1 MNKNLTSNTE
11 LLDILKNNNIKINGV
26 FAKDKLKKPLQDSK
40 NPRRASLKDG
50 FYIVNLDNSD
60 GPGTHWTVLYK
71 INDGF
76 SFWWDSFGF
85 PAPEE
90 IEDLL
95 HKYEYNKK
103 QIQDIKSTSC
113 GFYCIAFIKFMI
125 NKQDKMKAFNTFCNL
140 FRANT
145 IDNEIIL
152 HQLLY

>member
-11 LLDILKNNNIKINGV
+11 LLDILKNDNIKINGV
-26 FAKDKLKKPLQDSK
+26 FAKDQLKKP
-40 NPRRASLKDG
+40 LKDG
-50 FYIVNLDNSD
+50 FYIINLDNSD
-60 GPGTHWTVLYK
+60 GPGTHWTALYK

-76 SFWWDSFGF
+76 SFYYDSFGF
-85 PAPEE
+85 IAPEE

-140 FRANT
+140 FRTNT

>member
-1 MNKNLTSNTE
+1 MNKNITSNTE
-11 LLDILKNNNIKINGV
+11 LIDIIKNININNFNGV
-26 FAKDKLKKPLQDSK
+26 YPKDKLSKP
-40 NPRRASLKDG
+40 LKDG
-50 FYIVNLDNSD
+50 FYIINLDNSD
-60 GPGTHWTVLYK
+60 GPGTHWTALYK

-76 SFWWDSFGF
+76 SLYYDSFGF

-140 FRANT
+140 FRTNT

>member
-26 FAKDKLKKPLQDSK
+26 FAKDKLQKP
-40 NPRRASLKDG
+40 LKDG
-50 FYIVNLDNSD
+50 FYIINLQDSD
-60 GPGTHWTVLYK
+60 KGSGTHWTVLYK

-76 SFWWDSFGF
+76 SFYYDSFGF

>member
-1 MNKNLTSNTE
+1 MNRNLTSNTE
-11 LLDILKNNNIKINGV
+11 LLDILKNDNIKINGV
-26 FAKDKLKKPLQDSK
+26 FAKDQLKKP
-40 NPRRASLKDG
+40 LKDG
-50 FYIVNLDNSD
+50 FYIINLDNSD
-60 GPGTHWTVLYK
+60 GPGTHWTALYK

-76 SFWWDSFGF
+76 SFYYDSFGF
-85 PAPEE
+85 IAPEE

>member
-1 MNKNLTSNTE
+1 MNRNLTSNTE
-11 LLDILKNNNIKINGV
+11 LLDILKNDNIKINGV
-26 FAKDKLKKPLQDSK
+26 FAKDKLKKPL
-40 NPRRASLKDG
+40 KDG
-50 FYIVNLDNSD
+50 FYIINLDNSD
-60 GPGTHWTVLYK
+60 GPGTHWTALYK

-76 SFWWDSFGF
+76 SLYYDSFGF

-125 NKQDKMKAFNTFCNL
+125 NKQDKYN
-140 FRANT
+140 R
-145 IDNEIIL
+145 
-152 HQLLY
+152 

>member
-1 MNKNLTSNTE
+1 MNRNLTSNTE
-11 LLDILKNNNIKINGV
+11 LLDILKNDNIKINGV
-26 FAKDKLKKPLQDSK
+26 FAKDQLKKP
-40 NPRRASLKDG
+40 LKDG
-50 FYIVNLDNSD
+50 FYIINLDNSD
-60 GPGTHWTVLYK
+60 GPGTHWTALYK

-76 SFWWDSFGF
+76 SFYYDSFGF
-85 PAPEE
+85 IAPSE

-152 HQLLY
+152 HQLLYA

>member
-1 MNKNLTSNTE
+1 MNRNLTSNTE
-11 LLDILKNNNIKINGV
+11 LLDILKNDNIKINGV
-26 FAKDKLKKPLQDSK
+26 FAKDKLKKPL
-40 NPRRASLKDG
+40 KDG
-50 FYIVNLDNSD
+50 FYIINLDDST
-60 GPGTHWTVLYK
+60 GEGTHWTALYK

-76 SFWWDSFGF
+76 SLYYDSFGF

-140 FRANT
+140 FRTNT

-152 HQLLY
+152 HQLLYA

>member
-1 MNKNLTSNTE
+1 MLDSVLSIRWWWCRCTIHLVTTNDSYPSLDSIANI
-11 LLDILKNNNIKINGV
+11 LLATTTLV
-26 FAKDKLKKPLQDSK
+26 VEA
-40 NPRRASLKDG
+40 
-50 FYIVNLDNSD
+50 
-60 GPGTHWTVLYK
+60 TVLYK

>member
-11 LLDILKNNNIKINGV
+11 LLDILKNDNIKINGV
-26 FAKDKLKKPLQDSK
+26 FAKDQLKKP
-40 NPRRASLKDG
+40 LKDG
-50 FYIVNLDNSD
+50 FYIINLDNSD
-60 GPGTHWTVLYK
+60 GPGTHWTALYK

-76 SFWWDSFGF
+76 SFYYDSFGF
-85 PAPEE
+85 IAPSE

-140 FRANT
+140 FRTNT

-152 HQLLY
+152 HQLLYRC

>member
-11 LLDILKNNNIKINGV
+11 LLDILKNDNIKINGV
-26 FAKDKLKKPLQDSK
+26 FAKDKLKKPL
-40 NPRRASLKDG
+40 KDG
-50 FYIVNLDNSD
+50 FYIINLDDST
-60 GPGTHWTVLYK
+60 GEGTHWTALYK

-76 SFWWDSFGF
+76 SLYYDSFGF

-140 FRANT
+140 FRTNT

-152 HQLLY
+152 HQLLYA

>member
-11 LLDILKNNNIKINGV
+11 LLDILKNDNIKINGV
-26 FAKDKLKKPLQDSK
+26 FAKDKLKKPL
-40 NPRRASLKDG
+40 KDG
-50 FYIVNLDNSD
+50 FYIINLDDSD
-60 GPGTHWTVLYK
+60 GPGTHWTALYK

-76 SFWWDSFGF
+76 SFYYDSFGF
-85 PAPEE
+85 IAPSE

-140 FRANT
+140 FRTNT

>member
-11 LLDILKNNNIKINGV
+11 LLDILKNDNIKINGV
-26 FAKDKLKKPLQDSK
+26 FAKDQLKKP
-40 NPRRASLKDG
+40 LKDG
-50 FYIVNLDNSD
+50 FYIINLDNSD
-60 GPGTHWTVLYK
+60 GPGTHWTALYK

-76 SFWWDSFGF
+76 SFYYDSFGF
-85 PAPEE
+85 IAPSE

>member
-11 LLDILKNNNIKINGV
+11 LLDILKNDNIKINGV
-26 FAKDKLKKPLQDSK
+26 FAKDQLKKP
-40 NPRRASLKDG
+40 LKDG
-50 FYIVNLDNSD
+50 FYIINLDDST
-60 GPGTHWTVLYK
+60 GEGTHWTALYK

-76 SFWWDSFGF
+76 SFYYDSFGF
-85 PAPEE
+85 IAPSE

-140 FRANT
+140 FRTNT

>member
-1 MNKNLTSNTE
+1 MNRNLTTNTE
-11 LLDILKNNNIKINGV
+11 LLDILKNDNIKINGV
-26 FAKDKLKKPLQDSK
+26 FAKDKLKKPL
-40 NPRRASLKDG
+40 KDG
-50 FYIVNLDNSD
+50 FYIINLDDSD
-60 GPGTHWTVLYK
+60 GPGTHWTALYK

-76 SFWWDSFGF
+76 SFYYDSFGF
-85 PAPEE
+85 IAPEE

-140 FRANT
+140 FRTNT

>member
-1 MNKNLTSNTE
+1 MNRNLTSNTE
-11 LLDILKNNNIKINGV
+11 LLDILKNDNIKINGV
-26 FAKDKLKKPLQDSK
+26 FAKDKLKKPL
-40 NPRRASLKDG
+40 KDG
-50 FYIVNLDNSD
+50 FYIINLDNST
-60 GPGTHWTVLYK
+60 GEGTHWTALYK

-76 SFWWDSFGF
+76 SLYYDSFGF

-140 FRANT
+140 FRTNT

>member
-11 LLDILKNNNIKINGV
+11 LLDILKNDNIKINGV
-26 FAKDKLKKPLQDSK
+26 FAKDQLKKP
-40 NPRRASLKDG
+40 LKDG
-50 FYIVNLDNSD
+50 FYIINLDDST
-60 GPGTHWTVLYK
+60 GEGTHWTALYK

-76 SFWWDSFGF
+76 SFYYDSFGF
-85 PAPEE
+85 IAPSE

-152 HQLLY
+152 HQLLYA

>member
-1 MNKNLTSNTE
+1 MNKNLTSNIE
-11 LLDILKNNNIKINGV
+11 LLDILKNDNIKIIGV
-26 FAKDKLKKPLQDSK
+26 FAKDKLK
-40 NPRRASLKDG
+40 NASLKYG
-50 FYIVNLDNSD
+50 FYIINLDNSD

-76 SFWWDSFGF
+76 SLYYDSFGF

-90 IEDLL
+90 VEDLL

-103 QIQDIKSTSC
+103 QIQDIKSNSC

-125 NKQDKMKAFNTFCNL
+125 NKQDILLAFNTFCNL
-140 FRANT
+140 FRSNT

>member
-1 MNKNLTSNTE
+1 MNRNLTTNTE
-11 LLDILKNNNIKINGV
+11 LLDILKNDNIKINGV
-26 FAKDKLKKPLQDSK
+26 FAKDKLKKPL
-40 NPRRASLKDG
+40 KDG
-50 FYIVNLDNSD
+50 YYIINLDDST
-60 GPGTHWTVLYK
+60 GEGTHWTALYK

-76 SFWWDSFGF
+76 SLYYDSFGF

-152 HQLLY
+152 HQLLYA

>member
-11 LLDILKNNNIKINGV
+11 LLDILKNDNIKINGV
-26 FAKDKLKKPLQDSK
+26 FAKDKLKKPL
-40 NPRRASLKDG
+40 KDG
-50 FYIVNLDNSD
+50 YYIINLDDST
-60 GPGTHWTVLYK
+60 GEGTHWTALYK

-76 SFWWDSFGF
+76 SLYYDSFGF

-140 FRANT
+140 FRTNT

>member
-11 LLDILKNNNIKINGV
+11 LLDILKNDNIKINGV
-26 FAKDKLKKPLQDSK
+26 FAKDQLKKP
-40 NPRRASLKDG
+40 LKDG
-50 FYIVNLDNSD
+50 FYIINLDNSD
-60 GPGTHWTVLYK
+60 GPGTHWTALYK

-76 SFWWDSFGF
+76 SFYYDSFGF
-85 PAPEE
+85 IAPSE

-140 FRANT
+140 FRTNT

>member
-11 LLDILKNNNIKINGV
+11 LLDILKNDNIKINGV
-26 FAKDKLKKPLQDSK
+26 FAKDQLKKP
-40 NPRRASLKDG
+40 LKDG
-50 FYIVNLDNSD
+50 FYIINLDNST
-60 GPGTHWTVLYK
+60 GEGTHWTALYK

-76 SFWWDSFGF
+76 SFYYDSFGF

-113 GFYCIAFIKFMI
+113 GFYCVAFIKFMI

-140 FRANT
+140 FRTNT